1 MWPLTRCWMTV
12 EAVICVLVCMSSP
25 GGPVPPQK
33 LTTPFTISPARCS
46 LLVSAPERAPSNPRC
61 CLRSVSAPPGTC
73 APDPST
79 ATKKKKERR
88 KKGSPPEFTLHPRIT
103 DAFFT
108 HLRNLAL
115 EWTPPEN
122 IDRSDVSSTN
132 WTFTVRKE
140 ISERG
145 VQAEDGSLMWGR
157 EAETKDFLIQSCLLL
172 NSSEKKKKKKKKT
185 NNNIYIYIFIMWQ
198 CAMACMPVFLSW
210 RRVSSFM
217 LLLLIRLHWVFLH
230 VLFVSVSGSSEQTT
244 P

>member
-1 MWPLTRCWMTV
+1 MWTYPFKEAGSCDRWRGV
-12 EAVICVLVCMSSP
+12 EWLLKLLFVCLSACPHLVDLFPPRSSRRP
-25 GGPVPPQK
+25 S
-33 LTTPFTISPARCS
+33 PF
-46 LLVSAPERAPSNPRC
+46 LLQDAHSSSVH
-61 CLRSVSAPPGTC
+61 RSVHLQTPAAASVVSRHHLAPVHLIP
-73 APDPST
+73 AQPQ
-79 ATKKKKERR
+79 KKKKERR

-145 VQAEDGSLMWGR
+145 VQAEDGSLMWGQ

-172 NSSEKKKKKKKKT
+172 NSSEKKKRKRKKRPT
-185 NNNIYIYIFIMWQ
+185 IIYTYTY
-198 CAMACMPVFLSW
+198 LSCDNVQW
-210 RRVSSFM
+210 LVCLCF
-217 LLLLIRLHWVFLH
+217 
-230 VLFVSVSGSSEQTT
+230 
-244 P
+244 